1 MRVASLALALLLP
14 LTPFLTLQFL
24 AKYPS
29 IIAYVG
35 LVVVALVGVVGLVRG
50 RGVGYA
56 GLASALISSLLVV
69 LSMGY
74 IPYLT
79 HFTLGTIKPSTL
91 PYLGVSIAAS
101 LYAHFLGN
109 AYEASKR
116 FEAAMRRYG
125 HDPREVRELD
135 AMNAWAIAVGGVLLA
150 VSLALY
156 ALMRV
161 ATVLELPPML
171 VLAVFIV
178 VYLALMA
185 IAMVHSA
192 TIRGKA

>member
-29 IIAYVG
+29 LIVYVG
-35 LVVVALVGVVGLVRG
+35 LVIVALVGVVGLVRG

-56 GLASALISSLLVV
+56 GLVSALISSLLVV

-74 IPYLT
+74 IPYFT
-79 HFTLGTIKPSTL
+79 HFTLGVIKYSAL

-109 AYEASKR
+109 AYEVSKR

-125 HDPREVRELD
+125 YDPREARELD

-150 VSLALY
+150 FSLALY

-161 ATVLELPPML
+161 ARVLELSPIL
-171 VLAVFIV
+171 AVAVFIV
-178 VYLALMA
+178 VYLALMV
-185 IAMVHSA
+185 IAMVHSQS
-192 TIRGKA
+192 IRGKA